1 MDFRLYSTEGQ
12 NELAIGKLLRV
23 LEMHV
28 ALNRAETA
36 GSGLEGRLEGCL
48 RAFRRV
54 PSVLPFL
61 SGGPRF

>member
-1 MDFRLYSTEGQ
+1 MSPIVDFRLYSTEGQ

-36 GSGLEGRLEGCL
+36 SGLEGLEG
-48 RAFRRV
+48 
-54 PSVLPFL
+54 
-61 SGGPRF
+61 